1 MLAGGAVLIIM
12 ALLYFLTT
20 KKIKDTV
27 EDEINNLNKSNKL
40 RREKRKKLIQKEK
53 KKRDVKMREIEEE
66 YEYKRKELEHRENEH
81 DQQQQQPM
89 YDSDSY
95 VDPVEFKKPVINE
108 ESDDDDMMDERY
120 RQMQKAPTNGIM
132 SRDLNDGTYF

>member
-1 MLAGGAVLIIM
+1 M
-12 ALLYFLTT
+12 
-20 KKIKDTV
+20 D
-27 EDEINNLNKSNKL
+27 
-40 RREKRKKLIQKEK
+40 
-53 KKRDVKMREIEEE
+53 
-66 YEYKRKELEHRENEH
+66 
-81 DQQQQQPM
+81 
-89 YDSDSY
+89 DSDSY